1 VNVYSFQLPRRLV
14 LILASTAMLASNVHA
29 AGHINSSPVRTWGDI
44 STTYRTRDYV
54 ALDSEASNWLNTASI
69 NASSYIWRP
78 WFATAQGGLTLSLD
92 ESDFSD
98 QPSRKSQYVTGS
110 AGLNLFP
117 SSRFPS
123 QVYYRQSRN
132 ELDDDML
139 NRDIETTEFKLRQ
152 RYRTVDNAHRLRA
165 EYINNTREDP
175 AASDIEANRLLFS
188 SNSQIENN
196 SLGTDF
202 QLDTIEDRFQNEKTD
217 SFAVTG
223 RHSYNNDKGF
233 SISNLVS
240 TAEVENDFIRSVT
253 DIETAEFSSLL
264 FWRPSTEKK
273 LSVTGNLR
281 LSDQLLQRTDD
292 LSTPNDESMRMDNA
306 TANLNQGLLY
316 QHSNNLLI
324 RESINANQ
332 RESRNNTTQVLS
344 ESVGFSYTANTI
356 DTSVGNYGRN
366 FGSSYVYEHGDIET
380 NNILNNRFS
389 HSLANSYQLEE
400 QRQLR
405 TVFTQSFGYIARSR
419 GFDRES
425 IDHSFSATWSQ
436 SSSVDQAVVSLQ
448 LLDARAKEGDDE
460 LFQLANLQFNGLL
473 RFDRFTQLS
482 GNATLQWTRRKD
494 GDDESTST
502 VTNGRLEYSRSRLF
516 DVPRLIFGSRLMLSQ
531 KKSETEKRVGEVIDD
546 EDYDESWEN
555 SLDYL
560 IGRLKAR
567 VNLDFVKVDGDYD
580 RIFKIQLTRSFGDL

>member
-1 VNVYSFQLPRRLV
+1 
-14 LILASTAMLASNVHA
+14 MLASNVHA

-54 ALDSEASNWLNTASI
+54 GTDSEASNWLNTASI

-78 WFATAQGGLTLSLD
+78 WFATARGGLTLSLD
-92 ESDFSD
+92 ESDFSE
-98 QPSRKSQYVTGS
+98 QPSQKNQYITGN
-110 AGLNLFP
+110 AGLDLFP

-132 ELDDDML
+132 ELDDDLL
-139 NRDIETTEFKLRQ
+139 NRNIETTEFNLRQ
-152 RYRTVDNAHRLRA
+152 HYRTVDNAHRLRA

-175 AASDIEANRLLFS
+175 SASDIEGNRLLFS

-202 QLDTIEDRFQNEKTD
+202 QLDTIEDRFQTEKTD

-223 RHSYNNDKGF
+223 RHSYNSENGL

-240 TAEVENDFIRSVT
+240 TSEVENDFIRSVT

-264 FWRPSTEKK
+264 FWRPGTEKT

-281 LSDQLLQRTDD
+281 LSDQLLQQTDD
-292 LSTPNDESMRMDNA
+292 LSTINDESMRMENA

-316 QHSNNLLI
+316 QYSDNLLI
-324 RESINANQ
+324 RETINANQ
-332 RESRNNTTQVLS
+332 LESGDNITQVLS
-344 ESVGFSYTANTI
+344 ETVGFTYTADHA
-356 DTSVGNYGRN
+356 DTSFGGYGWN
-366 FGSSYVYEHGDIET
+366 FGSSYVHEHGDIET

-389 HSLANSYQLEE
+389 HSLGNRYTLGER
-400 QRQLR
+400 RQLR
-405 TVFTQSFGYIARSR
+405 TNLTQSFGHSSRSR
-419 GFDRES
+419 GFDRET
-425 IDHSFSATWSQ
+425 IDHSFSVTWSQ

-448 LLDARAKEGDDE
+448 LLDARAREEDDE

-482 GNATLQWTRRKD
+482 GNATLQWTRRED
-494 GDDESTST
+494 GSDETTGT
-502 VTNGRLEYSRSRLF
+502 VSNGRLEYMRSRLF
-516 DVPRLIFGSRLMLSQ
+516 GVPRLIFRSRLMLSQ
-531 KKSETEKRVGEVIDD
+531 QQSETEQLIADVIDN
-546 EDYDESWEN
+546 EDSDRSWEN

-560 IGRLKAR
+560 IGRLEAR
-567 VNLDFVKVDGDYD
+567 VNLDFVKANGDYD

>member
-1 VNVYSFQLPRRLV
+1 
-14 LILASTAMLASNVHA
+14 MLASNVHA
-29 AGHINSSPVRTWGDI
+29 VGHINSSPVRTWGDI

-54 ALDSEASNWLNTASI
+54 AIDSQASNWLNTGSI

-78 WFATAQGGLTLSLD
+78 WFATARGGLTLSLD

-98 QPSRKSQYVTGS
+98 QPTRKNQYITGN
-110 AGLNLFP
+110 AGLDLFP

-123 QVYYRQSRN
+123 QVYYSQSRN
-132 ELDDDML
+132 ELDDDLL
-139 NRDIETTEFKLRQ
+139 NRNIETTEFNLRQ
-152 RYRTVDNAHRLRA
+152 HYRTVDNAHRLRA

-175 AASDIEANRLLFS
+175 SASDIEGNRLLFS

-202 QLDTIEDRFQNEKTD
+202 QLDTIEDRFQTEKTD

-223 RHSYNNDKGF
+223 RHSYNSENGL

-240 TAEVENDFIRSVT
+240 TSEVENDFIRSVT

-264 FWRPSTEKK
+264 FWRPGTEKT

-281 LSDQLLQRTDD
+281 LSDQLLQQTDD
-292 LSTPNDESMRMDNA
+292 LSTINDESMRMENA

-316 QHSNNLLI
+316 QYSDNLLI
-324 RESINANQ
+324 RETINANQ
-332 RESRNNTTQVLS
+332 LESGDNITQVLS
-344 ESVGFSYTANTI
+344 ETVGFTYTADHA
-356 DTSVGNYGRN
+356 DTSFGGYGWN
-366 FGSSYVYEHGDIET
+366 FGSSYVHEHGDIET

-389 HSLANSYQLEE
+389 HSLGNRYTLGER
-400 QRQLR
+400 RQLR
-405 TVFTQSFGYIARSR
+405 TNLTQSFGHSSRSR
-419 GFDRES
+419 GFDRET
-425 IDHSFSATWSQ
+425 IDHSFSVTWSQ

-448 LLDARAKEGDDE
+448 LLDARAREEDDE

-482 GNATLQWTRRKD
+482 GNATLQWTRRED
-494 GDDESTST
+494 GSDETTGT
-502 VTNGRLEYSRSRLF
+502 VSNGRLEYMRSRLF
-516 DVPRLIFGSRLMLSQ
+516 GVPRLIFRSRLMLSQ
-531 KKSETEKRVGEVIDD
+531 QQSETEQLIADVIDN
-546 EDYDESWEN
+546 EDSDRSWEN

-560 IGRLKAR
+560 IGRLEAR
-567 VNLDFVKVDGDYD
+567 VNLDFVKANGDYD